1 MSITP
6 DKVRGF
12 SLIVNE
18 RDDQGNP
25 IENEDGTWAS
35 EFKNGGSTKELQE
48 HDSVL
53 FDGERAFYEYAH
65 KIDDVLQTRGLHLAS
80 PDAGEP
86 YRKTVSGKIR
96 MWVAQY
102 DGVYGNGIVIE

>member
-1 MSITP
+1 MSTP

-65 KIDDVLQTRGLHLAS
+65 KIDDALQVRGLHLAS
-80 PDAGEP
+80 PDAGES
-86 YRKTVSGKIR
+86 YRKTASGKIR

-102 DGVYGNGIVIE
+102 DGAYGNGIVIE

>member
-1 MSITP
+1 MSLP
-6 DKVRGF
+6 KKASGF
-12 SLIVNE
+12 SLIINE

-35 EFKNGGSTKELQE
+35 DFVNGGSTKELQE

-53 FDGERAFYEYAH
+53 FDSERFFYEHAE
-65 KIDDVLQTRGLHLAS
+65 KIDEALMARGLHLAS

-86 YRKTVSGKIR
+86 YRKTSSGKVR
-96 MWVAQY
+96 MWVAEY
-102 DGVYGNGIVIE
+102 DAAYGNGIVIE